1 MQNTARLS
9 RRLRSVQAMDAM
21 PQPSAPFAVR
31 MAVSAA
37 ERAEAA
43 RLVVRLYGAEGYLDA
58 QTQARL
64 PLPAM
69 PVFSIHHLLDE
80 ATVFTVWQQ
89 QRLVGALTVIQDS
102 PAGLPMDALYG
113 GELGALRQQGRRL
126 CEFCSL
132 ALEPDLDRS
141 ANGAL
146 LELFRAAYRFVTYA
160 REATDVCVTLKPTH
174 APFYRRICF
183 QPAGGLCLDA
193 RFANAETIAM
203 RLPHEFARELW
214 SSDAALRPA
223 ARLQAFFSKPLSA
236 SEKETWSARAQ
247 TARRGGEE
255 LEACLAAQPHLLAG
269 AHPAQQ
275 AYLQRLLAERAE
287 CLLAASVI

>member
-9 RRLRSVQAMDAM
+9 RRLRSVEAMDAT
-21 PQPSAPFAVR
+21 PQPDAFTVR

-58 QTQARL
+58 QTQASL

-80 ATVFTVWQQ
+80 AVVFTVWQR

-102 PAGLPMDALYG
+102 PASLPMDALYG
-113 GELGALRQQGRRL
+113 GELDALRQQGRRL

-132 ALEPDLDRS
+132 ALEPDLDHS

-160 REATDVCVTLKPTH
+160 REVTDVCVTLKPTH

-183 QPAGGLCLDA
+183 QPVGGQCLDA
-193 RFANAETIAM
+193 RFSNAETIAM
-203 RLPHEFARELW
+203 RLPHEPARELW
-214 SSDAALRPA
+214 AGGAALRPA
-223 ARLQAFFSKPLSA
+223 LRLQAFFSKPLSA
-236 SEKETWSARAQ
+236 GEKEAWSFRAQ
-247 TARRGGEE
+247 AARRGGEE
-255 LEACLAAQPHLLAG
+255 LEACLAAQPRLLAG
-269 AHPAQQ
+269 ASLEQQ
-275 AYLQRLLAERAE
+275 DYLHRQLAARAE
-287 CLLAASVI
+287 CLLSASII